1 MSESQSSRMAT
12 WAYIAPFIAFVGIMA
27 IEKALSIPPQIA
39 YPIRFCTVWAL
50 VLALSRPYLNFRF
63 SAPLASIAIGAAVF
77 VIWVGPDLL
86 SPHYRQSWL
95 FNNPV
100 VGTAVS
106 SISPELRQATWFI
119 LIRMLSCTLLV
130 PIVEELFWRGWLM
143 RWMIDRDF
151 WNVPLG
157 KYDATAFWVT
167 AVLFASEHG
176 PYWEVG
182 LITGVIYNWWM
193 VRTKNLADC
202 ILMHAV
208 TNGIL
213 SVYVVLSGRW
223 EYLF

>member
-1 MSESQSSRMAT
+1 
-12 WAYIAPFIAFVGIMA
+12 
-27 IEKALSIPPQIA
+27 
-39 YPIRFCTVWAL
+39 
-50 VLALSRPYLNFRF
+50 
-63 SAPLASIAIGAAVF
+63 
-77 VIWVGPDLL
+77 
-86 SPHYRQSWL
+86 
-95 FNNPV
+95 
-100 VGTAVS
+100 
-106 SISPELRQATWFI
+106 
-119 LIRMLSCTLLV
+119 
-130 PIVEELFWRGWLM
+130 M

>member
-1 MSESQSSRMAT
+1 MSQVESNRRVTS
-12 WAYIAPFIAFVGIMA
+12 AYVAPFIAFVGIMA

-39 YPIRFCTVWAL
+39 YPVRFLIVL
-50 VLALSRPYLNFRF
+50 VLVLLLSRPYLNLRF
-63 SAPLASIAIGAAVF
+63 SMPWASSAVGAAVF

-86 SPHYRQSWL
+86 FNYRQSWL
-95 FNNPV
+95 FSNSLT
-100 VGTAVS
+100 GSAVS
-106 SISPELRQATWFI
+106 AIPIELQQQPWFV
-119 LIRMLSCTLLV
+119 LIRTLSCTVLV

-151 WNVPLG
+151 YKLPLG
-157 KYDATAFWVT
+157 TYDASAFWVV

-176 PYWEVG
+176 SYWEVG

-193 VRTKNLADC
+193 VRTRNLADC

-213 SVYVVLSGRW
+213 SAYVFASGRW